1 MQLTENEAA
10 DLISSLKTLNVAVW
24 QLVGLIPQRGNGP
37 LLTLLETIV
46 NETDSMV
53 ERYSEVID

>member
-1 MQLTENEAA
+1 MHLTENEAA

-37 LLTLLETIV
+37 LLTILETIID
-46 NETDSMV
+46 ETDKMV
-53 ERYSEVID
+53 ERYAD